1 MDCRRIEA
9 LKKFPSLREFT
20 VWLGL
25 SGESIRQQI
34 ARGLAGDRPA
44 PAARWVGGR
53 SVAPELPCLFA
64 VVLGRDCAVPGDLSK
79 ICKTRPS
86 RALRAGGC

>member
-1 MDCRRIEA
+1 LDCRRIEA

-34 ARGLAGDRPA
+34 ARGLAGGLA
-44 PAARWVGGR
+44 VGPWHR
-53 SVAPELPCLFA
+53 KLPCLFA
-64 VVLGRDCAVPGDLSK
+64 VVLGRDCAAPGEVSK

-86 RALRAGGC
+86 RALRGGGC